1 MQGMLDG
8 PRDER
13 SDLRRA
19 FGPAAAGQ
27 WLWRWRW
34 LILMNI
40 YLVSPVVLYEGR
52 LRDKTALFT
61 LPASILGLLAVNL
74 LGARRLWIT
83 HACLLPFYVTA
94 GIDLFTIVNYQTR
107 FSSSMIALVV
117 GNLEDAQGFL
127 EADFTRTVGS
137 IMLMLTAYSLCLVK
151 TWRLRVTVPR
161 SFAALP
167 LLSLVVIYLA
177 VYQYFGSWSLVAMND
192 RSSPFGIFS
201 QGYLTVRTR
210 QEEGRLRE
218 LAKSFDFSATRLVTP
233 AVPETYVLVVGESAR
248 RHNFGLYGYGRDTTP
263 LLAKTANLLA
273 FQNVVTQVAQ
283 TQVSVPLIL
292 TRGSIENQQR
302 AAREK
307 SIITLFR
314 DVGFRTYWLSSQQ
327 REIAMAAI
335 SHYTEEADI
344 VRYFERQH
352 DIVLINAMQEVFA
365 KEGDRVQK
373 RFFLLH
379 MLGSHFNLTS
389 RYPREFARYPDGLTA
404 SMFEGTSASLSNT
417 GLINA
422 YDNTILYEDYV
433 LSQLIALLREQP
445 GLKTFLY
452 VSDHGDNLRDDG
464 RNLFG
469 HAHNNEY
476 DLPIP
481 LLFWYSDEYAQQFPD
496 KITAARLNLAH
507 PLTTR
512 SVFYSLAHM
521 AAITL
526 DDPDLSQLSV
536 FSTRLHHPRRMV
548 GQPTPFDFDEW
559 LARTG
564 TTVPLGKVPQ

>member
-1 MQGMLDG
+1 MVQVTSG
-8 PRDER
+8 
-13 SDLRRA
+13 SDSRWA
-19 FGPAAAGQ
+19 FGPAAAGR
-27 WLWRWRW
+27 WLWRWRYV
-34 LILMNI
+34 ILMNI
-40 YLVSPVVLYEGR
+40 YLVSPVLLYEGR
-52 LRDKTALFT
+52 LRDKTFLFT
-61 LPASILGLLAVNL
+61 LPVSILGLLAVQL

-107 FSSSMIALVV
+107 FASGMISLVV
-117 GNLEDAQGFL
+117 GNLEDAQGFV
-127 EADFTRTVGS
+127 EADFTRTFGS
-137 IMLMLTAYSLCLVK
+137 IMLMLMAYSLCMVK
-151 TWRLRVTVPR
+151 ICRLRVTVPR
-161 SFAALP
+161 SFAVLP
-167 LLSLVVIYLA
+167 LLLMAVIYAA
-177 VYQYFGSWSLVAMND
+177 VYHYFGSWSLVAMND

-201 QGYLTVRTR
+201 QSYLTVLTR
-210 QEEGRLRE
+210 QEELRLRE
-218 LAKSFDFSATRLVTP
+218 LAKSFDFSATRSMTP
-233 AVPETYVLVVGESAR
+233 AAPETYVLVVGESAR

-263 LLAKTANLLA
+263 LLGQTANLLA

-314 DVGFRTYWLSSQQ
+314 DVGFRTYWLSAQQ

-335 SHYTEEADI
+335 SHYTDEADV
-344 VRYFERQH
+344 VRFFERQY
-352 DIVLINAMQEVFA
+352 DIVLINAMREIFA

-373 RFFLLH
+373 RFFVLH

-389 RYPREFARYPDGLTA
+389 RYPREFARYRDGRVA
-404 SMFEGTSASLSNT
+404 GMFEGTSASLSNT
-417 GLINA
+417 ELINA

-445 GLKTFLY
+445 GLKTILY
-452 VSDHGDNLRDDG
+452 VSDHGDNLRDDS

-481 LLFWYSDEYAQQFPD
+481 LLFWHSDEYAQQFPD
-496 KITAARLNLAH
+496 KIATARLNLSH

-521 AAITL
+521 AGISL

-536 FSTRLHHPRRMV
+536 FSSQLHHPRRMV

>member
-1 MQGMLDG
+1 MVQGTS
-8 PRDER
+8 E
-13 SDLRRA
+13 SDLRRP
-19 FGPAAAGQ
+19 FGLAAVG
-27 WLWRWRW
+27 LWRWRW
-34 LILMNI
+34 LVLMNI
-40 YLVSPVVLYEGR
+40 YLLSPVLLYEGR
-52 LRDKTALFT
+52 LRDKTVLFT
-61 LPASILGLLAVNL
+61 LPASILGLLTVQL
-74 LGARRLWIT
+74 LGARRVWIT
-83 HACLLPFYVTA
+83 HACLLPFYFTA

-107 FSSSMIALVV
+107 FASGMIALVV
-117 GNLEDAQGFL
+117 GNLEDAKGFL

-137 IMLMLTAYSLCLVK
+137 IILTLAAYSIALVK
-151 TWRLRVTVPR
+151 IRQLRVPVPR
-161 SFAALP
+161 SFAVLP
-167 LLSLVVIYLA
+167 LLLMVVIYAA
-177 VYQYFGSWSLVAMND
+177 VHHYFGSWSLVAMND

-201 QGYLTVRTR
+201 QSYLTVLTQ
-210 QEEGRLRE
+210 QEESRLRE
-218 LAKSFDFSATRLVTP
+218 LAKSFNFSASRSVTP
-233 AVPETYVLVVGESAR
+233 AAPETYVLVVGESAR

-263 LLAKTANLLA
+263 SLAKNANVLA

-307 SIITLFR
+307 SIITLFH

-335 SHYTEEADI
+335 SHYTDEADV

-352 DIVLINAMQEVFA
+352 DMALINAMREILV
-365 KEGDRVQK
+365 KEGNRVQK
-373 RFFLLH
+373 RFFVLH
-379 MLGSHFNLTS
+379 TLGSHFNLTS
-389 RYPREFARYPDGLTA
+389 RYPREFARYPDGLGTG
-404 SMFEGTSASLSNT
+404 MFEGTSASLSNT
-417 GLINA
+417 ELINA
-422 YDNTILYEDYV
+422 YDNTILYTDHV

-445 GLKTFLY
+445 GLKAFLY

-496 KITAARLNLAH
+496 KIATARLNLAH

-512 SVFYSLAHM
+512 SIFYSLAQM

-526 DDPDLSQLSV
+526 DDPDLSELSV
-536 FSTRLHHPRRMV
+536 FSARLDHTKRMV

-564 TTVPLGKVPQ
+564 TTLAPGKVPQ